1 MGNQR
6 VAAGALA
13 ALLTVAPIQ
22 DAFAASRAGGRVGG
36 RVSSTRVAP
45 APRAPAPSASSTMA
59 PRTTNIYVAPPPVV
73 TSPFGGGYGYGY
85 GYNPGFTGLS
95 IGLSLADSIIR
106 EQQRQAF
113 LQQQLRQQQ
122 ELGRDQ
128 AMIMDLQRQLSEQ
141 NLKIEQLKAQQQ

>member
-1 MGNQR
+1 MGNLKMIVALVLSFVAQGLSLKVPATINPALNQR

-73 TSPFGGGYGYGY
+73 TSPFGGGYGY
-85 GYNPGFTGLS
+85 L
-95 IGLSLADSIIR
+95 R
-106 EQQRQAF
+106 VW
-113 LQQQLRQQQ
+113 LQSW
-122 ELGRDQ
+122 
-128 AMIMDLQRQLSEQ
+128 IYWVV
-141 NLKIEQLKAQQQ
+141 